1 MSCLWFQVAGR
12 VCEPH
17 WGTKTAGW
25 KNSKKGGEVGAAMSP
40 WSQGVCPQGPRPAEE
55 QSSQWLLRFALILT
69 ICGAMCYFTINH
81 ITRAYKC
88 TPFNLHFLVM
98 LVSKVAF
105 QHFQELDDHI
115 SYVATKVCHLGD
127 QLEGVNTP
135 RQRAV
140 EAQRLMTYFNEF
152 LDGELRSDV
161 FYNPDKVRFTKRTT
175 FKPQMMQ
182 MTTITCR
189 AIFS

>member
-1 MSCLWFQVAGR
+1 MNHIEELKQLDERIQRKVEKLEQQCHREAKEFAHKVQDLQRSNQVSGHYFLAFFI
-12 VCEPH
+12 
-17 WGTKTAGW
+17 
-25 KNSKKGGEVGAAMSP
+25 
-40 WSQGVCPQGPRPAEE
+40 
-55 QSSQWLLRFALILT
+55 LRFFNHLDSHVLLHNELH
-69 ICGAMCYFTINH
+69 CMC
-81 ITRAYKC
+81 
-88 TPFNLHFLVM
+88 LHFIVL

-105 QHFQELDDHI
+105 QHFQELDEHI

-161 FYNPDKVRFTKRTT
+161 FNNPDKVRFR
-175 FKPQMMQ
+175 
-182 MTTITCR
+182 
-189 AIFS
+189 